1 MRAAAIIAFFVLT
14 AVTPAIA
21 GMGGGGGMG
30 AGGGMGMGG
39 GYYTPPSQWQNRPTQ
54 NNATA
59 NPPSSNQS
67 AAPTDNNSQTA
78 EDPDR

>member
-14 AVTPAIA
+14 AVTHAIA
-21 GMGGGGGMG
+21 GMGGGGMG

>member
-1 MRAAAIIAFFVLT
+1 MRAAVIIAFFVLT

-21 GMGGGGGMG
+21 GMGGGGMG